1 MINIANLEKSYNNKV
16 VFSEFNLNISRDDRI
31 AITGQS
37 GIGKTTLILTIA
49 GILSPDKGE
58 IISNTSLK
66 PALVFQENRL
76 LENATIFENI
86 KVVNK
91 DITRAELEEY
101 LSEMGLKDFIDYRI
115 KELSGG
121 MKRRVAIIRAIL
133 FESNIVIMDEAI
145 KEVDEESRKKIVY
158 FINKYLGERPLI
170 FVTHNE
176 RDLIELKANK
186 IVEMGGNYEK
196 RI

>member
-1 MINIANLEKSYNNKV
+1 MINIVNLEKSYNNKV
-16 VFSEFNLNISRDDRI
+16 IFSKFNLNISRDDRI
-31 AITGQS
+31 AITGES

-58 IISNTSLK
+58 IISNTPLK
-66 PALVFQENRL
+66 PAIVFQENRL

-91 DITRAELEEY
+91 DISRDKLEEY
-101 LSEMGLKDFIDYRI
+101 LSEMGLKDFIDYKI

-133 FESNIVIMDEAI
+133 FSSNIVIMDEAI
-145 KEVDEESRKKIVY
+145 KEVDEESRQKIVY
-158 FINKYLGERPLI
+158 FINKYLKERPLI

-176 RDLIELKANK
+176 RDLTELKANK